1 MEGVLIKVAAFVAII
16 VAGYF
21 AGRSGS
27 FGKRP
32 GEVVSKIV
40 FTFTL
45 PCSVVHAF
53 GSAQFTPQLLV
64 LVPLGL
70 ACAFIPYAVAAIAS
84 RRCERSDRIFYM
96 LNICGFNIGC
106 FALPYVQALF
116 SPEMAVAVCMF
127 DAGNAMMMTGGAYAL
142 TGLIV
147 GAGKGSIEQ
156 PLKFVA
162 KRLFS
167 SLPFDAYL
175 VLIVL
180 AIFDIQIP
188 QQVVAF
194 TEPIAN
200 ANAFCAMLML
210 GLMIGFTSAGAKLKK
225 VAIILGARAFFSIAF
240 CLMTLVFLPFDFTTK
255 LVICILL
262 WAPASAMGP
271 TFTLWC
277 GGDERLAGLS
287 NGITI
292 VEAIVVA
299 TAIVLATDVA
309 A

>member
-1 MEGVLIKVAAFVAII
+1 MEGVLIKISAFVAII
-16 VAGYF
+16 IAGYM
-21 AGRSGS
+21 AGRSGAI
-27 FGKRP
+27 GQRP

-53 GSAQFTPQLLV
+53 GSAQFTPQLLL
-64 LVPLGL
+64 LVPVGL
-70 ACAFIPYAVAAIAS
+70 ACAFIPYAAAAIVS
-84 RRCERSDRIFYM
+84 RRCERADRVFYM

-116 SPEMAVAVCMF
+116 SPEAAVAVCMF

-142 TGLIV
+142 TGLIA
-147 GAGKGSIEQ
+147 GTGKGPIEQ

-180 AIFDIQIP
+180 AVFDIQIP
-188 QQVVAF
+188 QQVVEF
-194 TEPIAN
+194 TGPIAN

-210 GLMIGFTSAGAKLKK
+210 GLMVGFTSAGAKLKK
-225 VAIILGARAFFSIAF
+225 VAVILVARAAFSAVF
-240 CLMTLVFLPFDFTTK
+240 CVLAWMLLPFDFTTK
-255 LVICILL
+255 IVICILL

-277 GGDERLAGLS
+277 GGDEKLAGLS

-299 TAIVLATDVA
+299 TCIVLATGMA
-309 A
+309 G

>member
-16 VAGYF
+16 VAGYCT
-21 AGRSGS
+21 GRSNS

-64 LVPLGL
+64 LVPIGL
-70 ACAFIPYAVAAIAS
+70 ACAFVPYVVAAIVS
-84 RRCERSDRIFYM
+84 RRCERGDRVFYM

-142 TGLIV
+142 TGLIA
-147 GAGKGSIEQ
+147 GTGKGPIEQ
-156 PLKFVA
+156 PLKFVVR
-162 KRLFS
+162 RLFS

-175 VLIVL
+175 ILIVL
-180 AIFDIQIP
+180 AVFDIKIP

-194 TEPIAN
+194 TAAHCECERVLRHAHAGSYDWLYVGGREAQEGCNYSWGACAVFNRVLHAN
-200 ANAFCAMLML
+200 P
-210 GLMIGFTSAGAKLKK
+210 
-225 VAIILGARAFFSIAF
+225 R
-240 CLMTLVFLPFDFTTK
+240 
-255 LVICILL
+255 
-262 WAPASAMGP
+262 
-271 TFTLWC
+271 
-277 GGDERLAGLS
+277 
-287 NGITI
+287 
-292 VEAIVVA
+292 
-299 TAIVLATDVA
+299 VLAV
-309 A
+309 

>member
-1 MEGVLIKVAAFVAII
+1 MEGVLIKVSAFVTII
-16 VAGYF
+16 VAGYLV
-21 AGRSGS
+21 GRSGAL
-27 FGKRP
+27 GQRP

-45 PCSVVHAF
+45 PCAVVHAF
-53 GSAQFTPQLLV
+53 GSAQFNPSTLM
-64 LVPLGL
+64 LVPMGL
-70 ACAFIPYAVAAIAS
+70 ACAFIPYAVAALAS
-84 RRCERSDRIFYM
+84 RKCERADRVFYM

-116 SPEMAVAVCMF
+116 PPEASVAVCMF

-147 GAGKGSIEQ
+147 GTGKGPIQS

-175 VLIVL
+175 ILIVL
-180 AIFDIQIP
+180 AVLDIQIP
-188 QQVVAF
+188 SQVVDF

-200 ANAFCAMLML
+200 ANSFCAMLML
-210 GLMIGFTSAGAKLKK
+210 GLMIGFTSAGSKLKK
-225 VAIILGARAFFSIAF
+225 VAVILVARAVFAAVF
-240 CLMTLVFLPFDFTTK
+240 CVLAWALLPFDDVTK
-255 LVICILL
+255 VVVCILL

-277 GGDERLAGLS
+277 GGDEKLAGLS
-287 NGITI
+287 NGVTI
-292 VEAIVVA
+292 IEAIIVV
-299 TAIVLATDVA
+299 TAIVLVTGVA
-309 A
+309 G